1 MKLLTLAL
9 IAFTASGQTKFTGP
23 ITSSNGTGSSL
34 NTYDWAEGRFPALQS
49 WDAAIANVDSLG
61 STARA
66 KVLWIGDSW
75 SADGAEQLRYA
86 LQKNYPDGGY
96 GFRNMEATA
105 TGQGFP
111 GSVVRGGVWTD
122 TQDSWTGSFGPGSTI
137 TSSSDTTATATY
149 NITSPCQ
156 SVTIFYI
163 NQTSGGSFQ
172 YRRTASGTTGAFTTQ
187 NTTGTNNTLG
197 SITVSS
203 GSPAISSV
211 DIQMISGNVKIVGVY
226 IDAGGPGITVNN
238 IGRAGSKAS
247 SYAAADVALWELEIA
262 AIGANLVIIEF
273 GANELLQQNTSSRN
287 APADQIAAITTLVSW
302 IQATIPDAGI
312 ILVPQAHIADSLGS
326 PYKLKDYVNAQEA
339 YAAANGLGF
348 FSMYK
353 ILTPYDSPYA
363 GGRQL
368 WNNNYHYSQ
377 RGARLCM
384 NVLGSWMMVASRH

>member
-1 MKLLTLAL
+1 MKLLTLTL
-9 IAFTASGQTKFTGP
+9 IAFAASGQTKFTGP

-34 NTYDWAEGRFPALQS
+34 TTYDWAEGRFPALQS

-75 SADGAEQLRYA
+75 SPDGSEQLRYA

-96 GFRNMEATA
+96 GFRNMEATVA
-105 TGQGFP
+105 GQGFP
-111 GSVVRGGVWTD
+111 GSVIRVGVWTD

-172 YRRTASGTTGAFTTQ
+172 YRRTASGTTGAFTSQ

-197 SITVSS
+197 SVTVSS

-226 IDAGGPGITVNN
+226 IDAGGPGITVSN

-247 SYAAADVALWELEIA
+247 SYAAADVALWESEIA

-273 GANELLQQNTSSRN
+273 GANELLQNNT
-287 APADQIAAITTLVSW
+287 PASQIAAITTLVSW

-312 ILVPQAHIADSLGS
+312 LLVPQAHISDALGTAG
-326 PYKLKDYVNAQEA
+326 YKLKDFVNAQEA

-353 ILTPYDSPYA
+353 ILTPYDSPNIA
-363 GGRQL
+363 RRDQL
-368 WNNNYHYSQ
+368 WYGNYHYSQ

-384 NVLGSWMMVASRH
+384 NVLGSWMMMASRH